1 MAGANGLRS
10 CWVRSETDHPCNR
23 PAVVDIMGVPFC
35 GPHAHEQEEYFE
47 VGQLAQAQGLVADWE
62 RWARNLGNEPLVEAL
77 ELMQQEF
84 ALRLAEARKRREATG
99 GGP

>member
-1 MAGANGLRS
+1 MTGANGLRS
-10 CWVRSETDHPCNR
+10 CWVRSETDHPRNR

-35 GPHAHEQEEYFE
+35 GPHANEQERYFV
-47 VGQLAQAQGLVADWE
+47 VGQLAQAQGLAADWE

-77 ELMQQEF
+77 ELMQREF
-84 ALRLAEARKRREATG
+84 ALRLAEARKRIAATA